1 MKFDTRG
8 MQAAGMSTSDINRNI
23 AQATER
29 AQAGRPV
36 RSSTGGSRGVMSTA
50 IKSSGK
56 RKSSR

>member
-23 AQATER
+23 TEATNR
-29 AQAGRPV
+29 FQTGRPV
-36 RSSTGGSRGVMSTA
+36 RSSSGGSGSVRSVA